1 LILVH
6 LHYDCAFQGKSFG
19 FRVGN
24 GRLPWGHGVTNFS
37 LVLVMVRVPILADGI
52 LAFNVIRITGT
63 SKSTGTSIIIGCR
76 ELEFGG

>member
-1 LILVH
+1 MGSRG
-6 LHYDCAFQGKSFG
+6 YQ
-19 FRVGN
+19 
-24 GRLPWGHGVTNFS
+24 FS